1 MAAVGDNV
9 LCEAGCPDYPD
20 EVNKETSQAQKRMR
34 PGYLLGDPPAVAH
47 PHCIVRADAAVKPTY
62 SILV

>member
-9 LCEAGCPDYPD
+9 LCEAGCPGYPDYPD
-20 EVNKETSQAQKRMR
+20 EVNKETSQAPKRTR

-47 PHCIVRADAAVKPTY
+47 PHCIVQADAAVKPT
-62 SILV
+62 L